1 MTEETIKKLTTE
13 NLEKHKKGQKVLLY
27 VLLLLAALLCYFGI
41 SDIQGGKAFEMWN
54 FIMPICALGGAFSV
68 WDVIKKI
75 NKELNS
81 RGL

>member
-1 MTEETIKKLTTE
+1 MKEETIKKLTTE

-27 VLLLLAALLCYFGI
+27 VLLVLAVLLCYFGI
-41 SDIQGGKAFEMWN
+41 SDVQGGKEFKLWD

-75 NKELNS
+75 NKELAS
-81 RGL
+81 RNL